1 MPVSDMN
8 TKSIEELQSTLGE
21 RLKDLRISRNY
32 SQQQLADK
40 AGVSLK
46 TLRNLELGHGSSTE
60 TLLRTLKALQTV
72 EALDML
78 VPKPTISPLAML
90 QNSKPAQR
98 VRRSLRQR

>member
-1 MPVSDMN
+1 MPVRDMN
-8 TKSIEELQSTLGE
+8 TKSVEELQSTMGE

-60 TLLRTLKALQTV
+60 TLLLTLKALPMV
-72 EALDML
+72 GALDL
-78 VPKPTISPLAML
+78 LITKPTISPLAL
-90 QNSKPAQR
+90 RENSKPPQR